1 MARSRL
7 GKGLDL
13 MLGGGSANNKTTQE
27 KATKSITKST
37 TAKSTVKKTEAKG
50 TTKTTAKKAE
60 PKTASKA
67 TTKKAEAKSTTKT
80 TVKKAETKTTTKTST
95 KKADTKTT
103 AKSTIKK
110 AEPKTATK
118 VAAKKT
124 ELKAATKT
132 TAKKTEINAT
142 TKTAAKKAETKVST
156 KPIVEEIVDNK
167 EVVSS
172 NLNKSTLRVSE
183 IEPNRSQPRKF
194 FNEDA
199 LKELAES
206 LKTHGMIEPIVVK
219 ERDGY
224 YEIIA
229 GERRWRAAKLAK
241 LKEVP
246 VIIKDYTDR
255 EIMEIALIENIQRED
270 LNPIEEAM
278 AYESLIKEY
287 DLLQEE
293 LAERLSKGRSTI
305 TNSMRLLKLSEEV
318 RNLVITGELSSG
330 HARTLI
336 PVEDSD
342 LQAMLARKIIAEK
355 LSVRDAE
362 RLVKNAL
369 KPAAEKAK
377 VDTQLE
383 SAYLSMVER
392 LKTIIGTNVNITR
405 NKKGRGKIEIEY
417 YSKDELDRIIDLIS
431 GN

>member
-1 MARSRL
+1 MAR
-7 GKGLDL
+7 KGLGRGLDS
-13 MLGGGSANNKTTQE
+13 MLGGGVNNKTTQ
-27 KATKSITKST
+27 TKTAQTKST
-37 TAKSTVKKTEAKG
+37 AKKTNGSKTADKKTASKSTASKSTAKSTAKTTAKTTKKADSNKTETKVASK
-50 TTKTTAKKAE
+50 TTSTKAATKKSEIKASSKTTAKKA
-60 PKTASKA
+60 
-67 TTKKAEAKSTTKT
+67 
-80 TVKKAETKTTTKTST
+80 TSS
-95 KKADTKTT
+95 KTT
-103 AKSTIKK
+103 AK
-110 AEPKTATK
+110 TATK
-118 VAAKKT
+118 PVAKKN
-124 ELKAATKT
+124 EVKVD
-132 TAKKTEINAT
+132 
-142 TKTAAKKAETKVST
+142 ETK
-156 KPIVEEIVDNK
+156 N
-167 EVVSS
+167 EVLSS

-183 IEPNRSQPRKF
+183 IEPNRSQPRKY

-246 VIIKDYTDR
+246 VIIKDYTDK

-293 LAERLSKGRSTI
+293 LAERVSKGRSTI
-305 TNSMRLLKLSEEV
+305 TNSMRLLKLKTVAKE
-318 RNLVITGELSSG
+318 LVITGELSSG
-330 HARTLI
+330 HARCLI
-336 PVEDSD
+336 PVEDDD
-342 LQAMLARKIIAEK
+342 LQAMLARKIVAEK
-355 LSVRDAE
+355 LSVREAE
-362 RLVKNAL
+362 NLVKKAL
-369 KPAAEKAK
+369 KPAPAK
-377 VDTQLE
+377 KEVDSQVE
-383 SAYLSMVER
+383 SAYLSMIDR
-392 LKTIIGTNVNITR
+392 LKTIMGTNVNITR

>member
-80 TVKKAETKTTTKTST
+80 TAKKAETKTTTKTST

-103 AKSTIKK
+103 AKSTTKK

-124 ELKAATKT
+124 ESKAATKT

>member
-13 MLGGGSANNKTTQE
+13 MLGGSANNKTTQE
-27 KATKSITKST
+27 KATKSNTKST
-37 TAKSTVKKTEAKG
+37 TVKSTVKKTEAKG
-50 TTKTTAKKAE
+50 TTKTTGKKAE
-60 PKTASKA
+60 SKTASKA
-67 TTKKAEAKSTTKT
+67 TAKKTDAKDSAKT
-80 TVKKAETKTTTKTST
+80 TA
-95 KKADTKTT
+95 KKADT
-103 AKSTIKK
+103 
-110 AEPKTATK
+110 
-118 VAAKKT
+118 
-124 ELKAATKT
+124 KAATKT
-132 TAKKTEINAT
+132 TAKTASKSTTKKTESKATAKAT
-142 TKTAAKKAETKVST
+142 TKPAAKTTTKATPVKNTETKVSP
-156 KPIVEEIVDNK
+156 KPIVEETVNNN

-194 FNEDA
+194 FNEEA

-305 TNSMRLLKLSEEV
+305 TNSMRLLKLSEAV

-336 PVEDSD
+336 PVEDAD

-362 RLVKNAL
+362 RLVKSAL

-383 SAYLSMVER
+383 SAYLSMIER